1 MIHLLDTNVF
11 MHLANEAPGHRNI
24 ERHIELAGAAS
35 LRASAITLAE
45 LRTKVL
51 RGNGRVKRIHLAK
64 LAAIVSK
71 LVVEDFTVLAAEHA
85 ASIMALLEAT
95 GRRNTWPDVLIAGH
109 AASAGYRLVTDDAAL
124 LRTPGLDAVNWRL
137 SAME

>member
-11 MHLANEAPGHRNI
+11 MHVANEVPGHRNI
-24 ERHIELAGAAS
+24 EQHIAFAGAAS

-51 RGNGRVKRIHLAK
+51 RGYGRFKKIHLAK
-64 LAAIVSK
+64 LAVIVSK

-95 GRRNTWPDVLIAGH
+95 GRRNTWPDLISYKVQPAH
-109 AASAGYRLVTDDAAL
+109 LVSL
-124 LRTPGLDAVNWRL
+124 PG
-137 SAME
+137 